1 MTNEDVILDELRKI
15 NERLDRIEKANKPF
29 GPYTPPPNLPPL
41 NPPKQDYHKCSK
53 CGLEMKG
60 VMGYCCPRGDCPTG
74 MGPVMC

>member
-29 GPYTPPPNLPPL
+29 GPYTPPPNLPPF
-41 NPPKQDYHKCSK
+41 NPRPIVKNCPT
-53 CGLEMKG
+53 CGIKLEG